1 MHIMYISS
9 GSGSIRDKQHQ
20 LTNDSGAS
28 ERMRMDHIKKERE
41 RIEKERAKTQLTDQ
55 SRIHERN
62 KVDLQHRETELRR
75 LQGEAVRAQSE
86 MEQYKEFA
94 SQNQSK
100 IVEKRREVD
109 DISREMEKLQ
119 LQLAQLRNRHDKVA
133 GELSRTVVDSEYKKK
148 MFENKQRAYEQA
160 EERKKREANEIERI
174 RGENIRLESSLRLLE
189 QKAK

>member
-1 MHIMYISS
+1 
-9 GSGSIRDKQHQ
+9 
-20 LTNDSGAS
+20 
-28 ERMRMDHIKKERE
+28 MRMDHIKKERE